1 MARQAR
7 IEFPGAFYH
16 VMARG
21 NRRAPI
27 FTAPNGDDHRL
38 FLETLE
44 QACERNKFRVWAWV
58 LMRNHYHLV
67 LETPKANL
75 VDGMGWLQN

>member
-7 IEFPGAFYH
+7 IEFAGAFYH

-21 NRRAPI
+21 NRLDPI
-27 FTAPNGDDHRL
+27 FVAPDGADEEL
-38 FLETLE
+38 FLKTLGE
-44 QACERNKFRVWAWV
+44 SCERSEFRIWAWV

-67 LETPKANL
+67 VETPKANL
-75 VDGMGWLQN
+75 VNGMAWLQN